1 MSRFILRRV
10 LVSVPLIWALATL
23 TFFLIRLAPG
33 DPVAMYYDPEI
44 SPEVMEAVRTRL
56 GLDEPL
62 HIQYGRWLLSLARGE
77 LGVSFQYQRPVV
89 EILFID

>member
-1 MSRFILRRV
+1 MTRFILRRI
-10 LVSVPLIWALATL
+10 LVSVPLVWALATL

-56 GLDEPL
+56 GLDQPL
-62 HIQYGRWLLSLARGE
+62 HIQYWNDTPNSPRARE
-77 LGVSFQYQRPVV
+77 RSQRPY
-89 EILFID
+89 